1 MKYKLIIG
9 ALLLAFGSVGL
20 TGTTYAAGEDANGTF
35 SVIETDADVAEVRFG
50 SNLLLAG
57 NGIAS
62 EKAVEGLLFSTG
74 NDLKLNT
81 KSEYGFVAGN
91 LIQYNA
97 TTSKDLFAA
106 GNVVTINDDAKIGRD
121 TFIAGNSV
129 RVEAD
134 LPSDLSV
141 TANKLILNGNKVD
154 GDVNLSVNE
163 LIIEGQVVVTGK
175 LVVNSDANIDGIERL
190 DYHEIEKYEIVE
202 SSITGLNL
210 WMAKLFSIATLFITF
225 TIIMAMFPG
234 VEKRVSKELSVAQFG
249 KDVLI
254 GMVTLLCVPILI
266 VFLLLSFIGAPAAI
280 LLLCAYIVM
289 IYIAQGYSGL
299 WLGKVIVEKIA
310 HGKINAFVELLIGVT
325 VLGLLVMIPWL
336 GSYIGLLSLLLGLG
350 LFMQSIKPNRK
361 KKVIASHKAEV
372 SDAKDPDTKEED

>member
-1 MKYKLIIG
+1 M
-9 ALLLAFGSVGL
+9 
-20 TGTTYAAGEDANGTF
+20 
-35 SVIETDADVAEVRFG
+35 
-50 SNLLLAG
+50 
-57 NGIAS
+57 
-62 EKAVEGLLFSTG
+62 
-74 NDLKLNT
+74 
-81 KSEYGFVAGN
+81 
-91 LIQYNA
+91 
-97 TTSKDLFAA
+97 
-106 GNVVTINDDAKIGRD
+106 
-121 TFIAGNSV
+121 

-134 LPSDLSV
+134 LPGDLSV